1 MFAIA
6 NLLFALAVLLGLALN
21 IYMGII
27 IARVIVSWVVLL
39 RPSPFTHSL
48 AYGLSRLTDPVLWR
62 IRKYIPLRG
71 AGLDF
76 SPFIAI
82 LMIIFL
88 QHFLVA
94 TLFDLAR
101 RL

>member
-6 NLLFALAVLLGLALN
+6 NLLAALAVILNLALSV
-21 IYMGII
+21 YMWII
-27 IARVIVSWVVLL
+27 IARVIVSWVILF
-39 RPSPFTHSL
+39 RPGPFVHSL
-48 AYGLSRLTDPVLWR
+48 AYGLSRLTDPILSR
-62 IRKYIPLRG
+62 IRRYIPLRG
-71 AGLDF
+71 AGFDL

-82 LMIIFL
+82 LIIVFL